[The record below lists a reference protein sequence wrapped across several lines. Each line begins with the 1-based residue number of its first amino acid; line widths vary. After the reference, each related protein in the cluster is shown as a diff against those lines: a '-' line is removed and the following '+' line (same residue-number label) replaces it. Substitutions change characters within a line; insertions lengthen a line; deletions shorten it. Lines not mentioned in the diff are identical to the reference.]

1 MADRNTN
8 GGDSSEKDVRSRVDR
23 IREWVLLR
31 GDRLTLAA
39 LLLVGLL
46 AVFYL
51 LVVLRVIRFRRLQ
64 PVYYVFSGLISGNLT
79 LITVVVSINQLLLSR
94 ELQTPGE
101 LESQIQN
108 VDEFKHRVEDAAGRI
123 APVRPAPFLDLL
135 MENTRQE
142 AQRLGGL
149 AIGPGCDDAWDEIDD
164 LVTSVTRHIDS
175 VTALL
180 TSSETSTFRALSAT
194 LTTNYAEE
202 IYRARKIQVTHDLTE
217 ETDEALDRL
226 VDRFKEVDI
235 ARQYFKSVYLQEE
248 LSSLS
253 RVLLYAG
260 LPAETI
266 SVVVLLSLTTS
277 PGDIS
282 PLVRFAVLPVT
293 AAAGL
298 VPLVLLFSFILRT
311 ATVTQRTA
319 ASLPFTTPKQER

>member
-1 MADRNTN
+1 MTERDTSKQAL
-8 GGDSSEKDVRSRVDR
+8 SEISERSRI
-23 IREWVLLR
+23 IRLR
-31 GDRLTLAA
+31 SW
-39 LLLVGLL
+39 LLLQGNRVVLAGLILFGLL

-51 LVVLRVIRFRRLQ
+51 LVALRVVRFRRLQ
-64 PVYYVFSGLISGNLT
+64 PVYYVFGGLISGNLT

-108 VDEFKHRVEDAAGRI
+108 VGEFKHRVEDAAGRI
-123 APVRPAPFLDLL
+123 APVRPSPFLDLL
-135 MENTRQE
+135 MENMRQE
-142 AQRLGGL
+142 PQRLGGL
-149 AIGPGCDDAWDEIDD
+149 GIGPDSDDAWDEIDD
-164 LVTSVTRHIDS
+164 LVTSVTRHVDS
-175 VTALL
+175 VTELL
-180 TSSETSTFRALSAT
+180 TSPESSTFRALSAT
-194 LTTNYAEE
+194 LTTNYAEQ
-202 IYRARKIQVTHDLTE
+202 IYRARKIQSAHDLSA

-260 LPAETI
+260 VPAEVI
-266 SVVVLLSLTTS
+266 SVLVLLSLTTS
-277 PGDIS
+277 PGDIP

-293 AAAGL
+293 AVAGF

-319 ASLPFTTPKQER
+319 ATLPFTTPGQER